1 MLGSKA
7 VDRTSIADKPWL
19 RLVNMVGRRGAN
31 DDPWNDPIPDNGGDG
46 KFTVYRKASW
56 PDGRMEFQML
66 EFSVD
71 FFVKNGDRSPHEL
84 YQQDFVTNFTDTVA
98 GANNVLDEST
108 FYSAANAID
117 NATTWFRSTT
127 DRLTPW
133 VDNVNTEESGFQG
146 SAAEAFRYQILN
158 LRHQMEMYRRQL
170 TTPQD
175 WSSQLRLSGDQ
186 AVSFKQ
192 SIANAW
198 KTYLTLPTPRDVIL
212 SVLRQLETQ
221 ADQLD
226 VITSFGWYR
235 DHKYNDNNRPHVIP
249 ADWSWDFNITLGNNT
264 SVYNLA
270 DPSQAAALDFAMRW
284 AWANNVVQY
293 LDRPAL
299 DVFTQLNTA
308 YQAAYSTMSL
318 PITLQQYPIA
328 LNDPNNP
335 NLPDKDDPN
344 GPPDLD
350 SGGGGGG
357 GNENIDLGGGGG
369 GGDGNLNLDGGG
381 GGGGGNENIDL
392 GGGGGGGDGNLNLD
406 GGGGGGGGNENLT
419 FDGGGGGG
427 GGLPL
432 DGGGGPGGNENLTFD
447 GGGGGGGGG
456 LPLDGGGGPGGGN
469 NLLGVPGSD
478 GGSSGL
484 PDTSG
489 GGSGLPGGV
498 FGPLGAPGSPGGS
511 PQRIGRLN
519 GSPSSEGGANDFTE
533 PGSGNR
539 DDPTFGGGSTLL
551 NGLGDETSV
560 NGLGGPTPI
569 GGVPGSD
576 PGGSG
581 GSTLLNGLGDETRVG
596 AFGGGSP
603 LGGVPGND
611 PGVSGGVFGGGGDV
625 RSGIV
630 DTGIPSLDNSDLPPV
645 TSSGSQSIGGLTEGT
660 NNGLNDFGD
669 DLPTGRPDE
678 FGGGSSGLD
687 DLPDTSGV
695 RLGDGSGNF
704 SGSGGPGSD
713 GGNSF
718 GSTPYQPP
726 SDVNSSLATSMFPTA
741 GGQGTP
747 GTNGMNSGMPFMPP
761 MGGMGQPNANQDK
774 DRERSTWLVEDE
786 DVWGTDPTCAPAVI
800 GRGDNTDFDAIERG
814 EWEPAPAASPA
825 TTTERSTPNAER
837 ARG

>member
-1 MLGSKA
+1 MTQPNPVRWEQILQTVLGSKA
-7 VDRTSIADKPWL
+7 IDRTSFADKPWL
-19 RLVNMVGRRGAN
+19 RLVNMVGRRGQD
-31 DDPWNDPIPDNGGDG
+31 DDPWNDPNPDNGGDG

-56 PDGRMEFQML
+56 PDGRKEFQML

-71 FFVKNGDRSPHEL
+71 FFVKNGDRSPHDI
-84 YQQDFVTNFTDTVA
+84 YQQDWVTNFTDSVA

-146 SAAEAFRYQILN
+146 SAAEVFRYQILN

-170 TTPQD
+170 TTPQE
-175 WSSQLRLSGDQ
+175 WSSQLRLSGDR
-186 AVSFKQ
+186 AASFKP
-192 SIANAW
+192 SITNAW
-198 KTYLTLPTPRDVIL
+198 NTYLTLPTPRDVIL
-212 SVLRQLETQ
+212 SVLQQLETQ

-226 VITSFGWYR
+226 KITSFGWYK
-235 DHKYNDNNRPHVIP
+235 DHKYNDNNLAHVIP

-299 DVFTQLNTA
+299 DAFTQLNTA

-328 LNDPNNP
+328 LNDPNDP

-357 GNENIDLGGGGG
+357 GGGNENIDLGGGGGG

-381 GGGGGNENIDL
+381 GGGGG
-392 GGGGGGGDGNLNLD
+392 
-406 GGGGGGGGNENLT
+406 GNENLT
-419 FDGGGGGG
+419 FDGGGGG

-432 DGGGGPGGNENLTFD
+432 DGGGGPGGGPGGNEFTV
-447 GGGGGGGGG
+447 GGGSGGGG

-489 GGSGLPGGV
+489 GGSGVPGGV

-569 GGVPGSD
+569 GGVPG
-576 PGGSG
+576 
-581 GSTLLNGLGDETRVG
+581 
-596 AFGGGSP
+596 
-603 LGGVPGND
+603 ND

-645 TSSGSQSIGGLTEGT
+645 TSSGSQSIGGLTEGN

-669 DLPTGRPDE
+669 DLPTDRPDE
-678 FGGGSSGLD
+678 LGGGSSGLD

-704 SGSGGPGSD
+704 SGSGGPGFD

-718 GSTPYQPP
+718 GSTPYQSP

-825 TTTERSTPNAER
+825 TATERSTPNAER